1 MRGGRGRITIARIA
15 RPGKRAM
22 LRTFACV
29 VCVLLSSAA
38 RAADGDVDPSF
49 GGGQVTIARPT
60 EFPTAP
66 TPTGDVLGLADGAYL
81 WIMANQDSTVWIGRM
96 LPNGS
101 ADTTFGSDG
110 TGRVTLRDCIDF
122 TPTFLADDGVGGA
135 YAWIGAC
142 IVHVE
147 PDGSLEAGY
156 GGVPI
161 VDTGY
166 YVVDFARDASGRFVF
181 AATTGQTWDVLRYE
195 ADGVTPDATF
205 GTDGHV
211 RIDVG
216 ATNGLRGANA
226 LAVRDD
232 GRIVTVG
239 WRGNDHGPNLVVA
252 QLTESGQLDPD
263 WNGGTVVDLDAPL
276 AQPGIEA
283 TAVAIDRDGS
293 IVVGGFEASGMQTC
307 CLLLT
312 RFDTSGAI
320 VAAFGLR
327 EYQLS
332 DDTSLGSFFEGRD
345 AVAIRSDGSIV
356 LATTAFP
363 FSTVGNHRTQFV
375 LTKTDANGA
384 LDMTFGNGGWRGYT
398 IEDPDNVGQTGD
410 YDQLHAIV
418 ARDDSVTVF
427 GRTFF
432 EDNSNGLDYV
442 SMVRTLFAVPD
453 QIFASGFDR

>member
-1 MRGGRGRITIARIA
+1 MPRSLAW
-15 RPGKRAM
+15 M
-22 LRTFACV
+22 V
-29 VCVLLSSAA
+29 SAFFSPLA
-38 RAADGDVDPSF
+38 LAADGDVDLSF

-81 WIMANQDSTVWIGRM
+81 WIMANQDSTTWIGRT
-96 LPNGS
+96 LHDGS
-101 ADTTFGSDG
+101 ADTTFGTDG
-110 TGRVTLRDCIDF
+110 TGRVTLSDCIDF
-122 TPTFLADDGVGGA
+122 TPTFLADDGAGGA
-135 YAWIGAC
+135 FVWTGAC

-147 PDGSLEAGY
+147 PDGSLDAGF

-161 VDTGY
+161 VDADY

-195 ADGVTPDATF
+195 ADGATPDATF
-205 GTDGHV
+205 GVDGHV

-216 ATNGLRGANA
+216 ATNNLRGVNA

-232 GRIVTVG
+232 GRIVTAG
-239 WRGNDHGPNLVVA
+239 WRGNEHGPNLVVA
-252 QLTESGQLDPD
+252 QLTESGELDPA
-263 WNGGTVVDLDAPL
+263 WNGGAVVDLDAPL
-276 AQPGIEA
+276 NQPGIEA
-283 TAVAIDRDGS
+283 TALAIDADGS
-293 IVVGGFEASGMQTC
+293 LVVGGFEASGMQTC

-320 VAAFGLR
+320 VGDFGLR

-345 AVAIRSDGSIV
+345 AVTIRRDGSIL

-363 FSTVGNHRTQFV
+363 FSGNHRTQFV

-384 LDMTFGNGGWRGYT
+384 LDLTFGNGGWRGYT
-398 IEDPDNVGQTGD
+398 IADPDNQGQSGD

-418 ARDDSVTVF
+418 ARDDSVLVF

-442 SMVRTLFAVPD
+442 SMVRATFAVAD
-453 QIFASGFDR
+453 QIFASGFDN

>member
-1 MRGGRGRITIARIA
+1 
-15 RPGKRAM
+15 M

-29 VCVLLSSAA
+29 VCLFSSSSAI
-38 RAADGDVDPSF
+38 AADGDVDASF
-49 GGGQVTIARPT
+49 GGGQVTITRPT

-81 WIMANQDSTVWIGRM
+81 WIMANQDSTTWIGRT
-96 LPNGS
+96 LHDGS
-101 ADTTFGSDG
+101 ADTAFGSDG
-110 TGRVTLRDCIDF
+110 TGRVTLSDCIDF
-122 TPTFLADDGVGGA
+122 TPTFLTDDGAGGA
-135 YAWIGAC
+135 YAWTGAC

-147 PDGSLEAGY
+147 PDGSLEAGF

-161 VDTGY
+161 VDTDY
-166 YVVDFARDASGRFVF
+166 YVADFARDTAGRFVF

-216 ATNGLRGANA
+216 ATNGLRGVNA

-232 GRIVTVG
+232 GRIITVG

-252 QLTESGQLDPD
+252 ELTETGELDPE

-283 TAVAIDRDGS
+283 TALAIDWDGS
-293 IVVGGFEASGMQTC
+293 IVVGGFEASGMTTC

-312 RFDTSGAI
+312 RFDTAGAI
-320 VAAFGLR
+320 VPAFGLR

-332 DDTSLGSFFEGRD
+332 DDTALGSFFEGRD
-345 AVAIRSDGSIV
+345 AVAIRGDGSIV

-363 FSTVGNHRTQFV
+363 FTTVGNRRTQFV

-384 LDMTFGNGGWRGYT
+384 LDTTFGNGGWRGYT
-398 IEDPDNVGQTGD
+398 IDDPDNVGQSGD
-410 YDQLHAIV
+410 YNQLHAIV
-418 ARDDSVTVF
+418 ARDDSVLVF

-442 SMVRTLFAVPD
+442 SMVRTLFAVSD
-453 QIFASGFDR
+453 RIFASGFDH

>member
-1 MRGGRGRITIARIA
+1 M
-15 RPGKRAM
+15 P
-22 LRTFACV
+22 RTLAF
-29 VCVLLSSAA
+29 VLFVLCSPLAVT
-38 RAADGDVDPSF
+38 ADGDVDPTF

-60 EFPTAP
+60 DFPTAP

-81 WIMANQDSTVWIGRM
+81 WIMANQDSTTWIGRT
-96 LPNGS
+96 LHDGS
-101 ADTTFGSDG
+101 ADTAFGTDG
-110 TGRVTLRDCIDF
+110 SGRVTLSDCIDF
-122 TPTFLADDGVGGA
+122 TPTFLADDGAGGA
-135 YAWIGAC
+135 YAWTGAC

-147 PDGSLEAGY
+147 PDGSLEAGF

-161 VDTGY
+161 VGTDY
-166 YVVDFARDASGRFVF
+166 YIADFARDASGRFVF
-181 AATTGQTWDVLRYE
+181 AATTGQTWDVLRFE
-195 ADGVTPDATF
+195 SDGVTADATF

-211 RIDVG
+211 RIDVA
-216 ATNGLRGANA
+216 ATNSLRGVNA
-226 LAVRDD
+226 LVVRDD

-252 QLTESGQLDPD
+252 QLTESGELDPA

-283 TAVAIDRDGS
+283 TAVTIDWDGS
-293 IVVGGFEASGMQTC
+293 IVVGGFEASGMQAC

-320 VAAFGLR
+320 VADFGLR

-345 AVAIRSDGSIV
+345 AVTIRRDGSIV

-363 FSTVGNHRTQFV
+363 FSGNHRTQFV
-375 LTKTDANGA
+375 LTKTDANGV
-384 LDMTFGNGGWRGYT
+384 LDATFGNGGWRGYT
-398 IEDPDNVGQTGD
+398 IADPDNAGQSGD
-410 YDQLHAIV
+410 YDQLHAVV
-418 ARDDSVTVF
+418 ARDDSVLVF

-442 SMVRTLFAVPD
+442 SMVRATFAMPD
-453 QIFASGFDR
+453 RIFANGFDN